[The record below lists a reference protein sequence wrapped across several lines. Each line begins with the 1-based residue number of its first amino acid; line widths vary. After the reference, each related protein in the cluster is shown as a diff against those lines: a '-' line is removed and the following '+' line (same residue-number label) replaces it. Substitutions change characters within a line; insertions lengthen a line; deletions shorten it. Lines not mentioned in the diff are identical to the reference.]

1 MDCPS
6 HENVT
11 HGLFFSP
18 WVIRRTFHDIAWVSI
33 SAGTVASYA
42 SLYSITRS
50 HTVNLVLPDICQFSF
65 KYHSKPHG
73 AVDVCLV
80 SVSTLVMLR
89 ELSQLKG
96 ERSF

>member
-6 HENVT
+6 HDDVT
-11 HGLFFSP
+11 HDLFLFP
-18 WVIRRTFHDIAWVSI
+18 LGDATHVSWSCI
-33 SAGTVASYA
+33 GFPFLHTGTVSSFA

-50 HTVNLVLPDICQFSF
+50 R
-65 KYHSKPHG
+65 G

-80 SVSTLVMLR
+80 SVSTLVISR